1 MNAKIL
7 ADSKSQL
14 EGVLVHFKTHI
25 KCWVRGAWVAGGWW
39 LKRLSGERGTRFR
52 WVLEVIATPSQCI
65 LEVRLFVTFSPLSL
79 RALLNQ
85 LCYSFSR
92 ET

>member
-1 MNAKIL
+1 MNVKIL

-14 EGVLVHFKTHI
+14 EDVLVHFKTHR
-25 KCWVRGAWVAGGWW
+25 KCWVGGLRLGRWW

-52 WVLEVIATPSQCI
+52 CLLEVIDTLSTRI